1 MHSAQMTAFSKLIS
15 YAVTDAK
22 LSKEKIAD
30 DAGMHLS
37 TAGFENEA

>member
-1 MHSAQMTAFSKLIS
+1 MTAFSKLIS

-22 LSKEKIAD
+22 LNKEKIAD
-30 DAGMHLS
+30 DVLGMHLS

>member
-1 MHSAQMTAFSKLIS
+1 MTAFSKLIS

-22 LSKEKIAD
+22 LNKEKIAD

-37 TAGFENEA
+37 KAGFEKTA